1 MAELGFKKKTQG
13 SFSRIGSAKDT
24 GATFWNELE
33 EEREL
38 YEGRE
43 TDLMGVSWRSFERML
58 HHGFEQ
64 YDIINLSGFA
74 LPNIYCKL

>member
-1 MAELGFKKKTQG
+1 MAELAFN
-13 SFSRIGSAKDT
+13 SDLRDLFHAFFPAKDT

-43 TDLMGVSWRSFERML
+43 TDLMGVSWQSFERML

-74 LPNIYCKL
+74 LPNI